1 MFVEVE
7 GPYGTFF
14 LISWLFSDLQVLNA
28 QRAGYKAAI
37 VHNVDSDDLISMG
50 SNDSKYR
57 YHFSSL
63 LFDQSFE
70 TKIYQSLS
78 SLIFCFRKQN
88 FVPIRKIISTS

>member
-1 MFVEVE
+1 MELQVCVC
-7 GPYGTFF
+7 GSWGT
-14 LISWLFSDLQVLNA
+14 LGRVLTPCLFSDLQVLNA

-63 LFDQSFE
+63 LFDQSFK

-78 SLIFCFRKQN
+78 SFR
-88 FVPIRKIISTS
+88 FLF